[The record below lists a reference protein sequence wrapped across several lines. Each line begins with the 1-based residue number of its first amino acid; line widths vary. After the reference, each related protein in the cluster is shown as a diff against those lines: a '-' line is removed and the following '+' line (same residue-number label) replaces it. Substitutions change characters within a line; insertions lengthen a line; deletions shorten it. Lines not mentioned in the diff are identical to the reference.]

1 MAAFKSTH
9 WSTTFS
15 VWDNNTLTTTE
26 VFMWLPT
33 FDDSNFLQ
41 PCAHFAF
48 TPAADS
54 D

>member
-15 VWDNNTLTTTE
+15 VWDNNTLTATE
-26 VFMWLPT
+26 VLR
-33 FDDSNFLQ
+33 DYQ
-41 PCAHFAF
+41 PLMKVTSCNHLHTFAF